1 MTCEYFGECG
11 SCNLHHLSYDE
22 QLKYK
27 QQKMAELFE
36 IDPAT
41 IATVASA
48 PSHFRNRAEFRI
60 FHTDEGASYAMHTVK
75 HSLLPIAS
83 CQIVSP
89 KIASTMPILLA
100 LINADKE
107 LSHKLYAVEF
117 LSAFGTDEML
127 ITLIY
132 HRKVEDALF
141 AQCQQIGAQNEWSI
155 VLRSKKQKRVV
166 HQDYILDKLLVFDK
180 PYFYYHQETSFVQP
194 NASVNEKMI
203 EFAKENTVDLGGDL
217 LELYCGNGNFTI
229 ALSENFRQVLTTEVS
244 KSSMIS
250 LRKNIQKNNI
260 SNIEFARM
268 SAEEIITAL
277 KKQREFTRLRNIDLD
292 AYQFSCLLIDPP
304 RSGLEDKTREFIQ
317 TFQTIIYISCNPQ
330 SLHRDLQTL
339 AQTHNVSKHTIFD
352 QFAYTK
358 HTEMGVILTKIA

>member
-1 MTCEYFGECG
+1 MTCEYFGVCG
-11 SCNLHHLSYDE
+11 SCNFHHLLYEE
-22 QLKYK
+22 QLKHK
-27 QQKMAELFE
+27 QHKMAELFA

-41 IATVASA
+41 ITTVASQ

-75 HSLLPIAS
+75 HSLLPIQS

-89 KIASTMPILLA
+89 KIASTMPALLA
-100 LINADKE
+100 LVNADKE
-107 LSHKLYAVEF
+107 LSHKLYAIEF

-132 HRKVEDALF
+132 HHRVGDELF
-141 AQCQQIGAQNEWSI
+141 EKCQQIGAQNAWSI

-166 HQDYILDKLLVFDK
+166 HKDYILDKLLIFDK

-194 NASVNEKMI
+194 NAGVNEKMI
-203 EFAKENTVDLGGDL
+203 EFAKKNTVNLGGDL

-292 AYQFSCLLIDPP
+292 AYQFSCVLIDPP
-304 RSGLEDKTREFIQ
+304 RSGLDDETRDFIT

-330 SLHRDLQTL
+330 SLHHDLQTL
-339 AQTHNVSKHTIFD
+339 SQTHSISKHTLFD
-352 QFAYTK
+352 QFAYTE
-358 HTEMGVILTKIA
+358 HTEMGVVLTKIA